1 MNDPKRVEG
10 ASAPTSKNS
19 SALLIFVYTLMG
31 LVLLA
36 VAALITWAIV
46 IEPNLSSST
55 SSTTISADCSDGSI
69 NTLPSGYTW
78 YENSSLGYKFA
89 YPSSWGIV
97 TMATTPTGGTSG
109 HYAQGSFTNKSTVS
123 FGGNATDYVVNARGG
138 TPLDNPGFLQAG
150 DGFYTVQIW
159 QLHDSATGID
169 TPQYAL
175 SKIEDSSTTTATCN
189 TSALTT
195 QYAYS
200 DYYSFSYDLARV
212 NLQPPNIYYGV
223 NFLLEN
229 PTTADRSDLE
239 NILASFQTF

>member
-1 MNDPKRVEG
+1 MNDSKQAGGPVG
-10 ASAPTSKNS
+10 PTSKSS

-46 IEPNLSSST
+46 IEPNLSSDT
-55 SSTTISADCSDGSI
+55 SSATASADCSDGSV
-69 NTLPSGYTW
+69 NVLPSGYSW

-89 YPSSWGIV
+89 YPSSWGTV
-97 TMATTPTGGTSG
+97 TVTTTPTGGASG
-109 HYAQGSFTNKSTVS
+109 HYAQGSFTNKTTVT
-123 FGGNATDYVVNARGG
+123 FGGNATDYAVNARGG
-138 TPLDNPGFLQAG
+138 TPLDSPGFLQAG
-150 DGFYTVQIW
+150 DGFYAVQIW
-159 QLHDSATGID
+159 QLHDSAIGID

-175 SKIEDSSTTTATCN
+175 SKIEDSSTTTSTCN
-189 TSALTT
+189 TSALIT

-200 DYYSFSYDLARV
+200 DYYSFSYDLARI